1 MRFVQQQ
8 CASNTC
14 KISTKFVAR
23 VGAAGIRFG
32 LLGFGCRIQGVGFR
46 VSGAKCGVWL

>member
-8 CASNTC
+8 GASNTS
-14 KISTKFVAR
+14 KISTKFVAH

-32 LLGFGCRIQGVGFR
+32 LFGFGCRIQGVGFR
-46 VSGAKCGVWL
+46 VAGANCGGWL